1 MVCRGLDR
9 DTPYAGGDSSL
20 LRRWMGLPE
29 GTLERSLGQV
39 EGGIFGGGESRGR
52 ICRAS
57 GEYSPVDCH
66 GPGRPGGGV
75 AVEDAGSGAEE
86 AAERDWV
93 AVVEAVEAGST
104 RRRVQE
110 SIGGGT

>member
-1 MVCRGLDR
+1 M
-9 DTPYAGGDSSL
+9 S
-20 LRRWMGLPE
+20 LPE
-29 GTLERSLGQV
+29 GTLERSPGKV
-39 EGGIFGGGESRGR
+39 EDGIFGCGESRGR
-52 ICRAS
+52 IWRAS

-104 RRRVQE
+104 RRRVQD
-110 SIGGGT
+110 